1 MGNYEVFMDGVQK
14 YECEV
19 CDFWY
24 VLHGNPTNIKYEEKL
39 KNCQNC
45 NKVKRIEAYKDF
57 WQKRSEK

>member
-1 MGNYEVFMDGVQK
+1 MSISQNNKQV

-24 VLHGNPTNIKYEEKL
+24 VLHGNPGNVDYDAKL

-45 NKVKRIEAYKDF
+45 NKPQRLSAYKAH
-57 WQKRSEK
+57 WENRSRQ

>member
-1 MGNYEVFMDGVQK
+1 MSNSQNNNIR

-24 VLHGNPTNIKYEEKL
+24 VLHGNPMNIKYEEKL

-45 NKVKRIEAYKDF
+45 CKPQRLDAYKKHWDE
-57 WQKRSEK
+57 RSKQ